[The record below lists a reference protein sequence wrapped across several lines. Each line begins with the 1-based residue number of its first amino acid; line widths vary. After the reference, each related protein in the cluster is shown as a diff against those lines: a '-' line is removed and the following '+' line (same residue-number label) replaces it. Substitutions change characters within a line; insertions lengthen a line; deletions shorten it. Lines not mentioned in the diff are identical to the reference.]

1 MKHVERELER
11 LQQAIGRPH
20 WRQGELRAAAAALRW
35 ALNPGVERTPMVF
48 VTGKPEM
55 EPEKLPTPDEC
66 LASIG
71 GMQMVV
77 TKEMRQRWKDSYDAW
92 NGKRVLR
99 PKTRSTLAKRQKQG

>member
-35 ALNPGVERTPMVF
+35 ALNPEVEQTPMVF

-55 EPEKLPTPDEC
+55 EPEKLPTLEE
-66 LASIG
+66 LQNTIG
-71 GMQMVV
+71 GMQMVIDPALSRARR
-77 TKEMRQRWKDSYDAW
+77 ERRAAMRKTLTD
-92 NGKRVLR
+92 
-99 PKTRSTLAKRQKQG
+99 PKSQDQQPGI